1 MHAKIKAIP
10 LTLKV
15 LNSLSHRRRNIMGCG
30 ASNPKAKANSA
41 LRVDYSAKD
50 REFKVVLLG
59 NPSVGKTSIVNRYLS
74 QKFSTEYQVTI
85 GSTFQQKLVTLP
97 SGSTVKL
104 DIWDTGGQER
114 FRALLPLYYRD
125 ASAALIVFDLTDRE
139 SFEQCKFWVS
149 EVQREQPSCKITLV
163 GNKMD
168 RLDAIQ
174 VEEGMAKAYAHQCQM
189 TYVQTSAKSGLG
201 IDALFETVA
210 VEVTRTGKGQ

>member
-1 MHAKIKAIP
+1 
-10 LTLKV
+10 
-15 LNSLSHRRRNIMGCG
+15 MGCG
-30 ASNPKAKANSA
+30 NPNSKPKSNAS
-41 LRVDYSAKD
+41 LRVDLPSKD

-97 SGSTVKL
+97 SGGTVKL

-125 ASAALIVFDLTDRE
+125 ASAALIVFDLTDIE
-139 SFEQCKFWVS
+139 TFEQCKFWVS
-149 EVQREQPSCKITLV
+149 EVQREQPTCRITLV
-163 GNKMD
+163 GNKVD
-168 RLDAIQ
+168 RADAIQ
-174 VEEGMAKAYAHQCQM
+174 VEEGAAKAYAHQCQM
-189 TYVQTSAKSGLG
+189 TYAQTSAKSGMG

-210 VEVTRTGKGQ
+210 VEVTRTGK